1 MATLL
6 STKKLKRNQQELILN
21 AGFSFVEYNAI
32 QISFQ
37 DFEIPSNLK
46 NAIFTSKNAVKA
58 FFHCGGLENKNI
70 NCFCVGPKTEALL
83 IEKGFKIIKTT
94 DNAADL
100 ADFIIKSFKNVH
112 FYFFCGNKRRG
123 ELPSTLTENKV
134 SLTEIE
140 AYSTALKP
148 KQFSQKFEA
157 ALFFSP
163 TGVQSFAKLNTWDT
177 LLAVCIGETTASE
190 AKKHTSN
197 LAIANSTT
205 IESVIAKAVKTIK
218 NYDRKN

>member
-1 MATLL
+1 MDTLL

-21 AGFSFVEYNAI
+21 AGFSFVEYDAI
-32 QISFQ
+32 HIKLK
-37 DFEIPSNLK
+37 DFEIPEDLK
-46 NAIFTSKNAVKA
+46 NALFTSKNAVKA
-58 FFHCGGLENKNI
+58 FFHCGGLENKEI

-83 IEKGFKIIKTT
+83 NENGFNITKSAE
-94 DNAADL
+94 NAADL
-100 ADFIIKSFKNVH
+100 GEFIVKNFKNED

-123 ELPSTLTENKV
+123 ELPITLAENKV
-134 SLTEIE
+134 SLTEVE
-140 AYSTALKP
+140 VYKTALNSK
-148 KQFSQKFEA
+148 KFSQKFEA
-157 ALFFSP
+157 VLFFSP
-163 TGVQSFAKLNTWDT
+163 TGVQSFAELNSWEA

-197 LAIANSTT
+197 VAIANSTT